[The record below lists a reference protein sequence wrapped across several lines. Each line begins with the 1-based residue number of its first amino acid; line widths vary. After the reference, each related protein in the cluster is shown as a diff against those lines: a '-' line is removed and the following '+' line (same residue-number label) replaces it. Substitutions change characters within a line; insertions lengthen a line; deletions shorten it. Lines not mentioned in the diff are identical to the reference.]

1 MLIEGRYGRV
11 RTPRACLCWLPFVLD
26 YPWQNEL
33 CRHRRLRQWRQDSA
47 LSRWRVQH
55 TAWTDYTGGIN
66 AVFQAREIEHDSIV
80 ACACPLSERQ
90 EKLRLEVLTAKMRHE
105 WATAEAERNGS
116 SPALTKFIQES
127 KNEYRAL
134 HAKLTSLELRNK
146 GPKLRAGQPS
156 RS

>member
-33 CRHRRLRQWRQDSA
+33 CPASA
-47 LSRWRVQH
+47 FAAMAARWRVQH